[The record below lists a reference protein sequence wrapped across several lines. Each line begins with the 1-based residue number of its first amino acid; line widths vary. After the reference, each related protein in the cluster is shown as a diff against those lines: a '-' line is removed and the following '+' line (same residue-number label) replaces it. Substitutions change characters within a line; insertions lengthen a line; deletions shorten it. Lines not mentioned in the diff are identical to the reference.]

1 MVRVSTDLFERLA
14 ALPAEDQ
21 RRAVAHFR
29 TLLTDRERTR
39 PPAPLDP
46 VALAQRVG
54 LEPDSWQLD
63 VLRSQ
68 SPRILLNCSRQS
80 GKSTVTALLAVHTA
94 HFQKDALVL
103 LLSPTLRQSGELFK
117 KALEVHRAL
126 RSPIGVEAESAL
138 RLELANGSRIVSLP
152 GKEHTVRGFSGVNL
166 LAVDEAAR
174 VPDDLYLSVRPML
187 AVSGGRLLALSTPF
201 GTRGWWY
208 RAWHSEETWERY
220 RIAATE
226 CPRISSEFLAE
237 ERQAMG
243 QWWFDQEY
251 MCKFLENHNQPFGA
265 AELNAAFSE
274 DVEWWDLDR

>member
-1 MVRVSTDLFERLA
+1 MRVSTELLQRLS

-21 RRAVAHFR
+21 RQAVAHFR
-29 TLLTDRERTR
+29 TFLTERERTR
-39 PPAPLDP
+39 PPAALDP
-46 VALAQRVG
+46 VALAHRVG

-94 HFQKDALVL
+94 LFKKDALVL

-117 KALEVHRAL
+117 KALEVYRAL
-126 RSPIGVEAESAL
+126 RSPIGVESESAL

-152 GKEHTVRGFSGVNL
+152 GKEHTVRGFSGVTL

-174 VPDDLYLSVRPML
+174 VPDELYLSVRPML

-208 RAWHSEETWERY
+208 RAWHSEESWERY
-220 RIAATE
+220 RITATE
-226 CPRISSEFLAE
+226 CPRISPEFLTV

-251 MCKFLENHNQPFGA
+251 MCQFSESYNQPFTA
-265 AELNAAFSE
+265 AELDRAFSE
-274 DVEWWDLDR
+274 DVEWWDLDP